1 MLFVRRPYHL
11 SDQEADGWMRSQAGA
26 IAQVE
31 PVTRV
36 EVSTLRSAGGG
47 SSGSGDWMIE
57 IHCDGAEG
65 AGRAARAEAL
75 RDLVGD
81 LRLLGMQPRLVLADD
96 TEPLER

>member
-1 MLFVRRPYHL
+1 MLFVCRPYHL

-26 IAQVE
+26 IADVE

-36 EVSTLRSAGGG
+36 EVSRLRSAAGGAGG
-47 SSGSGDWMIE
+47 SWDWMIE
-57 IHCDGAEG
+57 IHCDGAEA

-81 LRLLGMQPRLVLADD
+81 LRLLGMRPRLVLADS
-96 TEPLER
+96 TAPPGR